1 MKKDNQ
7 PIIMFDGICNVCNH
21 WVQFVIKRDPKGIFK
36 FLSLQ
41 SDLVR
46 SLIINHN
53 PNNTQLDSIIL
64 IDKGQI
70 YTESTAILHII
81 NKLTGPIRFFI
92 LFWII
97 PKKIRDRAYRFIAK
111 NRYRFFWKKESCL
124 VPSKEIQ
131 NSLIFFEYKKL
142 KRVFFDS
149 PVTAETSIQTGLMKK
164 KVNIQ

>member
-1 MKKDNQ
+1 MKVKKDNQ

-41 SDLVR
+41 SDLAR

-53 PNNTQLDSIIL
+53 PNNMQLNSIIL

-81 NKLTGPIRFFI
+81 NKPTGPIRFFI

-111 NRYRFFWKKESCL
+111 NRYRFFGKKESCL

-131 NSLIFFEYKKL
+131 NRFIKTKIESGKINE
-142 KRVFFDS
+142 
-149 PVTAETSIQTGLMKK
+149 
-164 KVNIQ
+164 

>member
-1 MKKDNQ
+1 M
-7 PIIMFDGICNVCNH
+7 
-21 WVQFVIKRDPKGIFK
+21 IKRDPKGIFK

-41 SDLVR
+41 SDIAR

-97 PKKIRDRAYRFIAK
+97 PKKIRDRVYRFIAK
-111 NRYRFFWKKESCL
+111 NRYRFFGKKESCL
-124 VPSKEIQ
+124 ILAKK
-131 NSLIFFEYKKL
+131 YKIGLL
-142 KRVFFDS
+142 K
-149 PVTAETSIQTGLMKK
+149 QK
-164 KVNIQ
+164 

>member
-1 MKKDNQ
+1 MKLKKDNQ

-41 SDLVR
+41 SVLAR

-64 IDKGQI
+64 IDNGQI

-81 NKLTGPIRFFI
+81 NKLTG
-92 LFWII
+92 
-97 PKKIRDRAYRFIAK
+97 
-111 NRYRFFWKKESCL
+111 
-124 VPSKEIQ
+124 
-131 NSLIFFEYKKL
+131 
-142 KRVFFDS
+142 
-149 PVTAETSIQTGLMKK
+149 
-164 KVNIQ
+164 

>member
-41 SDLVR
+41 SNLAR

-97 PKKIRDRAYRFIAK
+97 PKKYIS
-111 NRYRFFWKKESCL
+111 KK
-124 VPSKEIQ
+124 
-131 NSLIFFEYKKL
+131 
-142 KRVFFDS
+142 
-149 PVTAETSIQTGLMKK
+149 T
-164 KVNIQ
+164 